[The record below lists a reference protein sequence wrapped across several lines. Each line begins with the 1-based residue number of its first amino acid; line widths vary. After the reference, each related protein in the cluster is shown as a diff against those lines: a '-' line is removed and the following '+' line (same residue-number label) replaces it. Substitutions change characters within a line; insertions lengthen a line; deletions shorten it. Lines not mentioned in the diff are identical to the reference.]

1 MKAQEYNLTGNEKF
15 SVWFT
20 TMLMM
25 SNEQLDYDSKVRI
38 VKMAKKVCA
47 GENIDIKR
55 IENDSPE
62 EVAEYQEKVKELEAM
77 KEAIRKE
84 MDLIK
89 KVLDACYGEIK
100 VKEDCD
106 HQNKKKY
113 GWKN

>member
-1 MKAQEYNLTGNEKF
+1 MKVQEYNLTGNEKF

-38 VKMAKKVCA
+38 VKMAKMACV
-47 GENIDIKR
+47 GEHVDINKM
-55 IENDSPE
+55 ENEDPE
-62 EVAEYQEKVKELEAM
+62 EVAKFHEKIKEFEAM

-84 MDLIK
+84 MDKIK
-89 KVLDACYGEIK
+89 QILDSLYGEVK
-100 VKEDCD
+100 VKENCG
-106 HQNKKKY
+106 HQVKKEY

>member
-15 SVWFT
+15 SVWYT
-20 TMLMM
+20 TMMM
-25 SNEQLDYDSKVRI
+25 MTSAQLDPDSKARI
-38 VKMAKKVCA
+38 MNMAKIMCI
-47 GENIDIKR
+47 GECLDMQKL
-55 IENDSPE
+55 ENEDPE
-62 EVAEYQEKVKELEAM
+62 EVAKFHEKIKEFEAM

-100 VKEDCD
+100 VKENCK